1 MIQYI
6 KLCQFFVYFS
16 GKSYIYLFLLY
27 LFFCL
32 KNVIFL
38 KILWKQ
44 NYDGGLF
51 IVFLFWVVLVYLI
64 ILCLFFYFVR
74 YVFIG
79 IWYYFFCIEFLV
91 FLLKLGNLVYRYKNF
106 CNILK
111 LFELNLVN
119 EDIIVFLQLNV
130 IYFCV

>member
-79 IWYYFFCIEFLV
+79 IWYYYFCIKFLI